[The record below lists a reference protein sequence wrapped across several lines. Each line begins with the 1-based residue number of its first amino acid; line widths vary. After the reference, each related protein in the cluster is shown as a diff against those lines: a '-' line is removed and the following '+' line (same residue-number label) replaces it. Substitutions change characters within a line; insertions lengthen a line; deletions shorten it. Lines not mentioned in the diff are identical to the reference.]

1 MEESVVLVSFCCFF
15 AHICSRP
22 CLLLSADRV
31 PRQTGKSRCIAAAL
45 VFSFHRVPTVG
56 VLIQKYYLRHFRVII
71 AAFPERHRMLPDTR
85 ENICVLEKQLRTIF
99 LLTERSPEGKLPF
112 IRCQQFFQIGDDLF
126 MRLLRIEPSA
136 TAQ

>member
-1 MEESVVLVSFCCFF
+1 MKKPLPHSNQAIQARAAASQ
-15 AHICSRP
+15 R
-22 CLLLSADRV
+22 LLLFS
-31 PRQTGKSRCIAAAL
+31 SHCAL
-45 VFSFHRVPTVG
+45 TVG

-126 MRLLRIEPSA
+126 MRLLRIELE
-136 TAQ
+136 